1 MVMTTSRRPGLPGTP
16 AREPQPLTGVPP
28 QAPVPPPGPAVTA
41 AAMAVL
47 RATAVRTLRE
57 HVRHQQICAHC
68 RARWPCEPVHLAAT
82 ALGMG

>member
-1 MVMTTSRRPGLPGTP
+1 MVMTTSRHPGLPSTP
-16 AREPQPLTGVPP
+16 ARAPQRPTGVPA
-28 QAPVPPPGPAVTA
+28 QAPALPSGPAVT

-47 RATAVRTLRE
+47 RATAIRTLRE
-57 HVRHQQICAHC
+57 HVPHQQICAHC